1 MTMWK
6 KKCMEFTEVR
16 KAINE
21 GRTKDI
27 IEMLIKICDKY
38 GKQKWLYAE
47 SFATLSE
54 EIQEEVDGDADED
67 TVDFWLNEFYDLC
80 DAAKVWL
87 EV

>member
-1 MTMWK
+1 MQWT
-6 KKCMEFTEVR
+6 KKCKEFIEVR
-16 KAINE
+16 EAISE
-21 GRTKDI
+21 GRTQDI

-47 SFATLSE
+47 AFATLSE
-54 EIQEEVDGDADED
+54 EIQEDVDGDADED

-87 EV
+87 EL